1 MSEIRPLRREEIPQ
15 IAALYRFVDRSDWR
29 IPPEEVPCWFE
40 RTLFEH
46 PWVDPEIPTLVYEDD
61 SGEILGFIASH
72 VRRMCLDGR
81 MIRMGAAGPLI
92 AHPKVRNRGV
102 GAQLWRH
109 YLAGPQELTVTDGA
123 SDEMRQ
129 IFELIGGHMLHPSCM
144 AWARVY
150 RPFGFAG
157 DRALHARVW
166 PREHIKVPARRV
178 WSSLDSVATR
188 SVRYFRAPSSPKTV
202 SEPLTPALLVE
213 HLPAVTRSLRLFP
226 DYDEPFVEW
235 LFAEQYHNRTWGMP
249 VRRLVRGHDG
259 RVLGWYIYFLLPAGG
274 CHVLQVA
281 APRRH
286 VGAVLDDLFA
296 DAIAGG
302 GTAIQGRVEPLLLAP
317 LAHRGAVFRYSP
329 RSLVHTRHDHVL
341 GVLMSGRALLTRL
354 EGEWW
359 MAT

>member
-1 MSEIRPLRREEIPQ
+1 MSEIRPLRRGEIPQ

-29 IPPEEVPCWFE
+29 IPPEEVPVWFE
-40 RTLFEH
+40 RTLYGH

-72 VRRMCLDGR
+72 VRRMRFDGR
-81 MIRMGAAGPLI
+81 TIRMGAAGPLI

-102 GAQLWRH
+102 GALLWRR

-129 IFELIGGHMLHPSCM
+129 IFELIGGHMLHPSCI
-144 AWARVY
+144 AWARIY
-150 RPFGFAG
+150 RPFGFVG
-157 DRALHARVW
+157 DRALHARLW
-166 PREHIKVPARRV
+166 PREHVKVPARRV
-178 WSSLDSVATR
+178 WSPLDSAATHTMH
-188 SVRYFRAPSSPKTV
+188 YFRAPTSPETT

-213 HLPAVTRSLRLFP
+213 HLPVVTRSMRLFP
-226 DYDEPFVEW
+226 DYDKAFVEW
-235 LFAEQYHNRTWGMP
+235 LFAEQHYNRTWGRP
-249 VRRLVRGHDG
+249 VRRLVRGLDG
-259 RVLGWYIYFLLPAGG
+259 QVLGWYICFLAPAGS
-274 CHVLQVA
+274 CQVLQLA
-281 APRRH
+281 AQRRQA
-286 VGAVLDDLFA
+286 GAVLDDLFA
-296 DAIAGG
+296 HAIAGG
-302 GTAIQGRVEPLLLAP
+302 GTAIQGRLEPQLLAP

-329 RSLVHTRHDHVL
+329 RSLVYTRHDDLL